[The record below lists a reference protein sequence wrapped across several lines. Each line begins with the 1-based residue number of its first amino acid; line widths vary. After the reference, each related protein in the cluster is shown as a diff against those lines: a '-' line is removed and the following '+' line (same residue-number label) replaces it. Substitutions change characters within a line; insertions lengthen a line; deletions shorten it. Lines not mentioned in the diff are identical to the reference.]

1 MKLRKLVPQQLNV
14 PFQNKRK
21 CKIHDMLNKVAE
33 IDCTERVSFW
43 TSSSKVIH
51 YLRKLLTIKVEVHID
66 KNHLFQFCESFSIKG
81 RDVEKVL
88 VIPGTKKAV
97 QQNSGEKLKKI
108 INSTCVRKKKIK
120 PTCSVV
126 HLCSI
131 AWRLPSAFCPPDPV
145 VK

>member
-1 MKLRKLVPQQLNV
+1 
-14 PFQNKRK
+14 
-21 CKIHDMLNKVAE
+21 MLNKVAE

-66 KNHLFQFCESFSIKG
+66 KNHLFQFCESFAIKG

-97 QQNSGEKLKKI
+97 QQISKKLENFKLHMLKKE
-108 INSTCVRKKKIK
+108 NDK
-120 PTCSVV
+120 V
-126 HLCSI
+126 HLLKKS
-131 AWRLPSAFCPPDPV
+131 
-145 VK
+145 